1 MSIRGSDRRRPAWW
15 AARGPSIIPDFGF
28 RIERTLNTVRPVG
41 PATLDSELRSP
52 EELTARLESEY
63 GPHLAIMDQR
73 LGEAL
78 HAAGLDGAVV
88 FAGDEKIVFRDDQ
101 AYPFK
106 SEPYFKAWV
115 PLTQAPGSFL
125 RLVPGQ
131 RPLLVYKQLEDYWH
145 EPPSDPT
152 GYWTAHFDI
161 RVVRTEDDARKLS
174 GVGPRWVAIGEGAGA
189 AARLGAA
196 GAGSAAGTAAARAKV
211 NDAKFLAHLDYFR
224 ATKTRYEV
232 LCMRAAQ
239 LMGVRGH
246 QAVAAAL
253 GPGVAEFELHQI
265 YCNASQQ
272 RENDLPYSSIV
283 ALNEHA
289 ATLHYQHL
297 RARAPSPL
305 RSLLIDAGAEYN
317 GYAADITRTYS
328 ASNGDDFDALIQ
340 SMDALQQRVCADVKA
355 GVDFVAL
362 HVLTHRLLA
371 AVLREHDLVKCKD
384 DEAVAAG
391 LTRVFL
397 PHGLGH
403 LLGLQVHDAG
413 GRQADTAGK
422 VRKPPPKDPYLRLTR
437 TLEQGFVVTIEPGLY
452 FIPALLRAA
461 LAEHEDKLNRA
472 KIERL
477 LPFGGIRV
485 EDDVEVTKDGSKN
498 LTREAFAALAD
509 AAPSPRGRSR

>member
-1 MSIRGSDRRRPAWW
+1 MSSVRT
-15 AARGPSIIPDFGF
+15 PD
-28 RIERTLNTVRPVG
+28 
-41 PATLDSELRSP
+41 PATQDSDLRLP
-52 EELTARLESEY
+52 EDLGARIESEY

-88 FAGDEKIVFRDDQ
+88 FAGDEKMVFRDDQ

-106 SEPYFKAWV
+106 AEPYFKAWV

-131 RPLLVYKQLEDYWH
+131 RPMLVYKQLEDYWH

-152 GYWTAHFDI
+152 GYWAAHFDI
-161 RVVRTEDDARKLS
+161 RVVRSEEDARKLS
-174 GVGPRWVAIGEGAGA
+174 GVGPRWLAIGEGAGA
-189 AARLGAA
+189 AARL
-196 GAGSAAGTAAARAKV
+196 AAAAAAKGGASKAGGPSAKV
-211 NDAKFLAHLDYFR
+211 NDAKVLAHLDYFR
-224 ATKTRYEV
+224 ATKTRYEI

-239 LMGVRGH
+239 LMAVRGH

-253 GPGVAEFELHQI
+253 RPGVSEFELHQI
-265 YCNASQQ
+265 YCSAAQQ
-272 RENDLPYSSIV
+272 RETELPYSSIV

-289 ATLHYQHL
+289 STLHYQNL
-297 RARAPSPL
+297 RTRAPSPL

-317 GYAADITRTYS
+317 GYAADITRSYS
-328 ASNGDDFDALIQ
+328 ASPGDDFDALIK
-340 SMDALQQRVCADVKA
+340 SMDALQQRVCADVKP

-371 AVLREHDLVKCKD
+371 AVLREHGFVKCSD
-384 DEAVAAG
+384 DESIAAG
-391 LTRVFL
+391 LTRAFL

-413 GRQADTAGK
+413 GRQADSAGK
-422 VRKPPPKDPYLRLTR
+422 IRKPPSQDPYLRLTR
-437 TLEQGFVVTIEPGLY
+437 ELEVGFVVTIEPGLY
-452 FIPALLRAA
+452 CIPALLRGA

-472 KIERL
+472 MIERL

-485 EDDVEVTKDGSKN
+485 EDDVEVTQDGHRN
-498 LTREAFAALAD
+498 LTRETFAALSS
-509 AAPSPRGRSR
+509 AAGARGRAR